1 MEEIWRILIEFQ
13 RNPEDFK
20 GISMAGEDFP
30 MAGED
35 FPMAGE
41 DFQWLG
47 RISTGQPARSLLQF
61 IGFS

>member
-1 MEEIWRILIEFQ
+1 LEEIWRILIEFQ

-20 GISMAGEDFP
+20 GFSMAGGGFP

-35 FPMAGE
+35 LH
-41 DFQWLG
+41 WLE
-47 RISTGQPARSLLQF
+47 RISAGQPARSLLKF